1 MDTGHPGF
9 APRLVCP
16 MTHAPLEPMSLHRAE
31 EVCGTRLEPQRR
43 SLSAAG
49 KSSRPIGRTE
59 FVLLS
64 DDRTRAY
71 PIVDGIP
78 IVLGPEALT
87 TATDAPM
94 VDLCARQYAEAYL
107 EMEFYSAEATR
118 HVESES
124 DAECT
129 PEFISL
135 SKVPQSAVATFPN
148 PPSVWIDAV
157 YDCLSQHD
165 AYAHLLPIVGK
176 RVLHLGGK
184 GGSTVRL
191 LVAGAAEAW
200 LVTPVLEEARY
211 AMDLAT
217 ALGVASQLNCVVG
230 IAEELPLAAE
240 SIDAIYVGGSFHHM
254 QPDMVGVSVRRIL
267 APGGRFAAVEPW
279 RSPFYSIGT
288 GVLGKREKNA
298 FCRPLTSLSIDGFRR
313 TFPDVRVV
321 HHGALSRYALLAASK
336 FHIDST
342 LRRSWKVQSADD
354 RIASLWSPLRDRG
367 SSVVVLASKPL

>member
-1 MDTGHPGF
+1 VDNWNNSLGQI
-9 APRLVCP
+9 LVCP
-16 MTHAPLEPMSLHRAE
+16 ITAAPLVLMSLEAAE
-31 EVCGTRLEPQRR
+31 TMCGNRFEPQPR

-49 KSSRPIGRTE
+49 KESKPIGRTD
-59 FVLLS
+59 LILIS
-64 DDRTRAY
+64 NDRERAY

-78 IVLGPEALT
+78 ILLAPEALT
-87 TATDAPM
+87 PEADAPI

-118 HVESES
+118 YATS
-124 DAECT
+124 DSDLHGT
-129 PEFISL
+129 PDFVSL
-135 SKVPQSAVATFPN
+135 SQVPQSAISTFPN
-148 PPSVWIDAV
+148 PPALWIDAI

-165 AYAHLLPIVGK
+165 AYSHLLPINGK
-176 RVLHLGGK
+176 RVLQLGGK
-184 GGSTVRL
+184 GGSAVKL

-200 LVTPVLEEARY
+200 LITPVLDEARF
-211 AMDLAT
+211 AIGLAT
-217 ALGVASQLNCVVG
+217 ALGVGSRLKCVVA

-240 SIDAIYVGGSFHHM
+240 SFDAIYVGGSFHHM